1 MTLRTIASDPRKLT
15 ILVAANLAV
24 LAVHAAAH
32 SMLNVVLSDFQS
44 LFVLLAMIIAPVVAV
59 PLLFIRRR
67 AGLLLLFLS
76 MLSSF
81 IFGFVYHLILPGVDN
96 IFTVPAGDWKIVFQ
110 ITTVFLG
117 VLEAGGALFPA
128 LRLLKFRTLKIS

>member
-1 MTLRTIASDPRKLT
+1 MNLATIASDPRKLT

-32 SMLNVVLSDFQS
+32 SMLNVVLSDLQS
-44 LFVLLAMIIAPVVAV
+44 LFVLVAMIIAPIFAV
-59 PLLFIRRR
+59 PLLSTRRG
-67 AGLLLLFLS
+67 AGMWLLLVS

-81 IFGFVYHLILPGVDN
+81 TFGFVYHLILPGVDN

-110 ITTVFLG
+110 FTTALLG
-117 VLEAGGALFPA
+117 VLEAAGALLPA
-128 LRLLKFRTLKIS
+128 VGLLKFRTVKIS